1 MYDLYPCYAPKQL
14 AFTGLVSCLLLGRS
28 TSKMNAKTKPRTD
41 KELAAMVQHINSSL
55 TR

>member
-14 AFTGLVSCLLLGRS
+14 AFTGLVSCPLLGRS

-41 KELAAMVQHINSSL
+41 EELAAMVQHINSTL
-55 TR
+55 TH